1 MDIFEWLKKRNI
13 RVHNKKLIQNA
24 FVHSSYVNEHKLFKT
39 DNERLEFMGDAVL
52 QVWSAKKLYLL
63 QPALSEGQMTTLR
76 AQLVSEAALA
86 EYTRELKLNQYLLLG
101 AGEEK
106 TAAPGHR
113 GAVGLPQLCDKPGAG
128 H

>member
-52 QVWSAKKLYLL
+52 QVWSAKKLYEMD
-63 QPALSEGQMTTLR
+63 P
-76 AQLVSEAALA
+76 
-86 EYTRELKLNQYLLLG
+86 
-101 AGEEK
+101 
-106 TAAPGHR
+106 P
-113 GAVGLPQLCDKPGAG
+113 
-128 H
+128 